1 MKQYEPLKEEIISAG
16 IDIGTSTTK
25 IVLSQFSLMNMA
37 GGTHL
42 PRIEIID
49 KEIIHRSPIYRTPL
63 LTSTTI
69 DIEAIEKLVRN
80 EYDKA
85 NVGAEDIKTGAVII
99 TGETAT
105 KQNAEEMI
113 HHLSNHAGEFLVA
126 TAGPDLEGIIA
137 AKGSGAYQYSK
148 KMSKTIANVDIGGG
162 TANVAVYRMGRLCG
176 TCTLHIGGRLIEFS
190 EDKISSISPPVRNL
204 LREWNSTLVKGD
216 VLVEEEIKNITN
228 YMADVISRMLTRT
241 MTAEDKVLL
250 LGHEPNW
257 KEEIDV
263 IMFSGGISECLYQY
277 EPKGVEQAPY
287 HDIGMMLADSLRGSQ
302 SLKRW
307 SWIQPDETV
316 RATVLGAGTQTTEIS
331 GATIQVENKDLP
343 VRNIPVYQISFK
355 DGFQK
360 SVYHLKDAVKAAIE
374 IHDPQQEGQN
384 FALYLSGLPYV
395 GFRDIQQLAKGLL
408 EAVKQKNKRDQ
419 PLIIVLESDH
429 AKVLGQ
435 TLVAQDSSQSIIC
448 IDQIKVEHGDYLD
461 IGQLL
466 QTSVVPVVVKT
477 LTFHS

>member
-1 MKQYEPLKEEIISAG
+1 
-16 IDIGTSTTK
+16 
-25 IVLSQFSLMNMA
+25 
-37 GGTHL
+37 
-42 PRIEIID
+42 
-49 KEIIHRSPIYRTPL
+49 
-63 LTSTTI
+63 
-69 DIEAIEKLVRN
+69 
-80 EYDKA
+80 
-85 NVGAEDIKTGAVII
+85 
-99 TGETAT
+99 
-105 KQNAEEMI
+105 
-113 HHLSNHAGEFLVA
+113 
-126 TAGPDLEGIIA
+126 
-137 AKGSGAYQYSK
+137 
-148 KMSKTIANVDIGGG
+148 
-162 TANVAVYRMGRLCG
+162 
-176 TCTLHIGGRLIEFS
+176 
-190 EDKISSISPPVRNL
+190 
-204 LREWNSTLVKGD
+204 
-216 VLVEEEIKNITN
+216 
-228 YMADVISRMLTRT
+228 
-241 MTAEDKVLL
+241 
-250 LGHEPNW
+250 
-257 KEEIDV
+257 
-263 IMFSGGISECLYQY
+263 
-277 EPKGVEQAPY
+277 
-287 HDIGMMLADSLRGSQ
+287 MLADSLKDSQ
-302 SLKRW
+302 SLKGW

-331 GATIQVENKDLP
+331 GATIQVETKDLP
-343 VRNIPVYQISFK
+343 VRNVPVYQISFK

-360 SVYHLKDAVKAAIE
+360 SVHHLKDAVKDAIE

>member
-1 MKQYEPLKEEIISAG
+1 
-16 IDIGTSTTK
+16 
-25 IVLSQFSLMNMA
+25 
-37 GGTHL
+37 
-42 PRIEIID
+42 
-49 KEIIHRSPIYRTPL
+49 
-63 LTSTTI
+63 
-69 DIEAIEKLVRN
+69 
-80 EYDKA
+80 
-85 NVGAEDIKTGAVII
+85 
-99 TGETAT
+99 
-105 KQNAEEMI
+105 
-113 HHLSNHAGEFLVA
+113 
-126 TAGPDLEGIIA
+126 
-137 AKGSGAYQYSK
+137 
-148 KMSKTIANVDIGGG
+148 MSKTIANVDIGGG

-204 LREWNSTLVKGD
+204 LRGWNSTLVKGD

-277 EPKGVEQAPY
+277 ESKDFEQAPY
-287 HDIGMMLADSLRGSQ
+287 HDIGMMLADSLRDSQ

-307 SWIQPDETV
+307 SWIKPDETV

-331 GATIQVENKDLP
+331 GATIQVESKDLP

-360 SVYHLKDAVKAAIE
+360 SVHHLKDAVKDAIE